1 MLAAKGTT
9 IPASV
14 MDFFHND
21 GGRLSK
27 VFIGHPSTIRMDVLP
42 LCCPHTVRL
51 D

>member
-14 MDFFHND
+14 MDFFHID
-21 GGRLSK
+21 GGRLLK
-27 VFIGHPSTIRMDVLP
+27 VFIGHTSTIRLDVLP
-42 LCCPHTVRL
+42 HYCPHILRL